1 LKQFVYKPYAWKKA
15 INSPEHKLQ
24 VGSFIFS
31 KKRGSNGSQSMQNY
45 YFAFKV
51 IEINGDLVRLSVIRK
66 LSDKNNLLQGDFST
80 TKEGYKNL
88 KENIQ
93 NLTITGILTKKLY
106 TDWDLAEKPFD
117 PNNTLI
123 KAFNKNKLDSIVEN
137 IQPKHQTY
145 KELVK
150 ALEIINTYP
159 KEEPTDTIKSVD
171 KITLKDTNNA
181 LISIKKKLLFWKDLT
196 GKDSLT
202 NIYDQKTFEA
212 VKRFQERHGLA
223 ADGVIGYGTLSA
235 LNFSKEKRK
244 QQIIAN
250 LERWRWYN
258 NDLSFEDYQRQIDAI
273 REILKGNFKES
284 MKDFKRLMNDYAQN
298 LHFEEAQ
305 KIKEKIEILEN
316 YQSRSTIVNPKITN
330 VDVFSIVSDES
341 AAYVNFLQISHGSI
355 IRSHTMEIKKKLD
368 ETDEELLE
376 LAVVEMRERFNLL
389 SKEVIVPFEIDLG
402 EKIKVTIPQLG
413 DKKQILD
420 LSIRNAKFYR
430 IEQLK
435 QLQIVDPDR
444 HVNRI
449 MAQMQKDLRLPA
461 EPRHIEC
468 FDNSNIQGTNPV
480 AACVVFKDG
489 KASKKDYR
497 HFNVKTVEGPDD
509 FASMTEIVYRRYK
522 RLLDEN
528 EPLPQLIIID
538 GGKGQLS
545 AALKSIDDLGLRG
558 KIAIIG
564 IAKRLEELFY
574 PGDSIP
580 LYLDKKSETLK
591 VIQQLRNEAHRFGI
605 TFHRDKRSKAALNS
619 SVESIPGIG
628 EKTMLTLIQHFKSVK
643 RLKLA
648 TEKEISDVVGVSK
661 AKKIVDFYKTN

>member
-1 LKQFVYKPYAWKKA
+1 
-15 INSPEHKLQ
+15 
-24 VGSFIFS
+24 
-31 KKRGSNGSQSMQNY
+31 
-45 YFAFKV
+45 
-51 IEINGDLVRLSVIRK
+51 
-66 LSDKNNLLQGDFST
+66 
-80 TKEGYKNL
+80 
-88 KENIQ
+88 
-93 NLTITGILTKKLY
+93 
-106 TDWDLAEKPFD
+106 
-117 PNNTLI
+117 
-123 KAFNKNKLDSIVEN
+123 
-137 IQPKHQTY
+137 
-145 KELVK
+145 
-150 ALEIINTYP
+150 
-159 KEEPTDTIKSVD
+159 
-171 KITLKDTNNA
+171 
-181 LISIKKKLLFWKDLT
+181 
-196 GKDSLT
+196 
-202 NIYDQKTFEA
+202 
-212 VKRFQERHGLA
+212 
-223 ADGVIGYGTLSA
+223 
-235 LNFSKEKRK
+235 
-244 QQIIAN
+244 
-250 LERWRWYN
+250 
-258 NDLSFEDYQRQIDAI
+258 
-273 REILKGNFKES
+273 
-284 MKDFKRLMNDYAQN
+284 
-298 LHFEEAQ
+298 
-305 KIKEKIEILEN
+305 
-316 YQSRSTIVNPKITN
+316 
-330 VDVFSIVSDES
+330 VSDES

-355 IRSHTMEIKKKLD
+355 IRSHTLEIKKKLD
-368 ETDEELLE
+368 ESDEELLE
-376 LAVVEMRERFNLL
+376 LAIIELRERFQLL
-389 SKEVIVPFEIDLG
+389 SKEIIVPFEINLG
-402 EKIKVTIPQLG
+402 ENIRTTVPQLG

-444 HVNRI
+444 HTNRI
-449 MAQMQKDLRLPA
+449 MAQMQKDLRLPV

-489 KASKKDYR
+489 KPSKKDYR

-509 FASMTEIVYRRYK
+509 FASMTEIVGRRYK
-522 RLLDEN
+522 RLLEEN

-545 AALKSIDDLGLRG
+545 AALKSIDELGLRG

-605 TFHRDKRSKAALNS
+605 TFHRNKRSKAALNS

-648 TEKEISDVVGVSK
+648 TEKEISDVVGLSK